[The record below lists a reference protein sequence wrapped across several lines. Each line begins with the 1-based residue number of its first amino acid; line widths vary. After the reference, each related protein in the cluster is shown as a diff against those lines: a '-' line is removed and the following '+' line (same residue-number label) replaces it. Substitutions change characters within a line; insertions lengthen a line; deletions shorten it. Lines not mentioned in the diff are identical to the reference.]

1 MRKGR
6 FAAIGAIFLGT
17 AGPAAAQ
24 GIPVYDSSG
33 YLQALATVKNTL
45 SMIEQGKEQI
55 AEAKQLYGSFN
66 QVTDVNGIASSL
78 STDGMRHL
86 LPREARDLGRLM
98 SSDNASLGSL
108 GSAATRIRD
117 ANRVALPELRPGAS
131 AYERASRDNLLR
143 NGDLAARDAAIA
155 ESAYGVSAQRTA
167 GLEELRTSLD
177 TASDAKQ
184 VMDIQARVGVENA
197 HIQND
202 ALQLQALRM
211 RQDAE
216 ERLRSQRQ
224 GEEALAKL
232 EQSLGETR

>member
-6 FAAIGAIFLGT
+6 FAAIGAIILGT

-78 STDGMRHL
+78 STDAMRHL

-131 AYERASRDNLLR
+131 AYERASRDTLLW

-184 VMDIQARVGVENA
+184 VMDIQARVGVEDA

-211 RQDAE
+211 RQEADA
-216 ERLRSQRQ
+216 RLRSQR
-224 GEEALAKL
+224 ESETILASKL
-232 EQSLGETR
+232 GSLSQ